1 MSALQLTLVLLVYTT
16 LATSGLV
23 LLKRGL
29 PSDVS
34 LFPLSAGSASQF
46 LQRSLNLKLIVG
58 FVFYAASFA
67 LSLVVMA
74 ALPIN
79 RGYPLLIAVSY
90 VGAIVAGF
98 VVLGENVSPASVA
111 GLALIGAGM
120 FLVGTPRN

>member
-1 MSALQLTLVLLVYTT
+1 MSILQLALVLLVYTA

-34 LFPLSAGSASQF
+34 LFPLSADSASQF
-46 LQRSLNLKLIVG
+46 LQRSLNVRFIIG

-79 RGYPLLIAVSY
+79 RGYPLLVAVSY

-98 VVLGENVSPASVA
+98 LVLGERVTLVSLA
-111 GLALIGAGM
+111 GIALIGVGI
-120 FLVGTPRN
+120 FLIGAPRT